1 MRKFCEKQSNELKEI
16 NLFLLITFLL
26 QLSITLVDIKLSTN
40 DDMDNTKFLFTFTK
54 NILKFN
60 NSIRWIGITDQDG
73 NIINERDREGLK
85 PFLTIDETHQWA
97 IRTITRHK
105 TRFQFES
112 KMGKLTY
119 LFRRYSRMS
128 RCLIPINE
136 NYYLIFTMDF
146 EESNFDKIIMEKI
159 IPLIQR
165 EKEKFVIN
173 KKNE

>member
-1 MRKFCEKQSNELKEI
+1 
-16 NLFLLITFLL
+16 
-26 QLSITLVDIKLSTN
+26 
-40 DDMDNTKFLFTFTK
+40 MDNTKFLFTFTK

-85 PFLTIDETHQWA
+85 PFLTMDETHQWA

-159 IPLIQR
+159 IPLI
-165 EKEKFVIN
+165 KEN
-173 KKNE
+173 KENF

>member
-16 NLFLLITFLL
+16 NLFLLKTFLL

-85 PFLTIDETHQWA
+85 PFLTIEETHQWA

-119 LFRRYSRMS
+119 LFRRYTRMS

-136 NYYLIFTMDF
+136 NYYLILTMDF
-146 EESNFDKIIMEKI
+146 DQYNFDKIIMEKI
-159 IPLIQR
+159 IPLIKQ
-165 EKEKFVIN
+165 EKEKF
-173 KKNE
+173 